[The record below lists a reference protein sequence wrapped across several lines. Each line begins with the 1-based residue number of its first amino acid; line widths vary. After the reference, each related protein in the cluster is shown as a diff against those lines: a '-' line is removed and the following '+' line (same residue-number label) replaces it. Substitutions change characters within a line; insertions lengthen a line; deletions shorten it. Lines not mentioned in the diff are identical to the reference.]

1 MLKSI
6 KIHSTALLRQCLFLR
21 KIISLNFSQ
30 RKLFLLGFFTLFGFG
45 GIGLSI
51 LYFTESITPFTFFT
65 SGKLLWQQ
73 LLSGTVFG
81 ISAAVAALGIVQ
93 TKWMTKEMTFF
104 GELIEKMAP
113 TYAHAVF
120 YSFCAGVGEEIL
132 FRGGIQPYLGIWI
145 TSFLFI
151 LLHGYINPYNID
163 LTVYGIFMI
172 LISAGLGYLF
182 EIYGILSSITAH
194 FLFDLV
200 MFISLKK
207 MFSSK

>member
-1 MLKSI
+1 
-6 KIHSTALLRQCLFLR
+6 
-21 KIISLNFSQ
+21 LNFSQ

-51 LYFTESITPFTFFT
+51 LYFAESVTPIVFFT
-65 SGKLLWQQ
+65 SGQLLWQQ

-93 TKWMTKEMTFF
+93 TNWMSKEMNFF

-132 FRGGIQPYLGIWI
+132 FRGGIQPYLGIWV
-145 TSFLFI
+145 TSFFFI
-151 LLHGYINPYNID
+151 LLHGYINPYNLA
-163 LTVYGIFMI
+163 LTVYGLFMV
-172 LISAGLGYLF
+172 LVSAGLGYLF
-182 EIYGILSSITAH
+182 ELYGILSSITAH

-200 MFISLKK
+200 MFIALKK
-207 MFSSK
+207 LFSRK